1 MTTAPKR
8 DPQAILASLLDAAR
22 RAGADA
28 ADALFVEGVSSSVS
42 YRLGKLED
50 VERAENYDVGLRVFV
65 GQQVAFISST
75 DLSPDAL
82 AGLPGRAV
90 TMARLAPEDK
100 FAGLAPTDRLA
111 KSFPQLDLEDAS
123 EPSADLL
130 IERARDVEGA
140 AMAVAGVTNSEGGG
154 ASFSRSAV
162 ALATST
168 GFYGR
173 YAATSH
179 GIGVAVLAGEGT
191 GMERDYD
198 HASARHAGDLREAED
213 IGRTAGE
220 KTVKRLNPRSMK
232 SQSVPV
238 VFHPDEASGLL
249 GHFAGAISGAA
260 IARGVSFLKD
270 RLGADVFAPGINI
283 IDDPHRVRGLRSKPF
298 DGEGVANARRALIEN
313 GRLTTWLLDC
323 ASARQL
329 GLQTTGHAARGTG
342 GPPAPS
348 STNLYLE
355 AGKSSVKD
363 LIADIKQGFYVTE
376 LMGMGVNGVTGDYS
390 RGAAGFWI
398 ENGQL
403 AFPVSEVTIAGNLKD
418 MFAHLIPANDL
429 EFRHGVNA
437 PTVRVEGMTLA
448 GA

>member
-1 MTTAPKR
+1 MTTPARR
-8 DPQAILASLLDAAR
+8 DPQAILSSLLEAAKKC
-22 RAGADA
+22 GADA

-65 GQQVAFISST
+65 GQKIAFISST
-75 DLSPDAL
+75 DLSPEAL
-82 AGLPGRAV
+82 EALPGRAV

-100 FAGLAPTDRLA
+100 FAGLAPSDRLA
-111 KSFPQLDLEDAS
+111 KSIPALDLEDAG

-130 IERARDVEGA
+130 IERARAVEA
-140 AMAVAGVTNSEGGG
+140 AALAVKGVTNSEGGG

-179 GIGVAVLAGEGT
+179 SIGVAVLAGEGT

-198 HASARHAGDLREAED
+198 QASARHAADLRGPED

-220 KTVKRLNPRSMK
+220 KAVKRLNPRSMK

-238 VFHPDEASGLL
+238 VFHPDEAGGLL

-270 RLGADVFAPGINI
+270 RMDTAIFAPGINI

-298 DGEGVANARRALIEN
+298 DGEGVANARRALIDG
-313 GRLTTWLLDC
+313 GRLTSWLLDC

-329 GLQTTGHAARGTG
+329 GLETTGHAARGTG
-342 GPPAPS
+342 GPPSPS

-355 AGKSSVKD
+355 AGKLSVKD

-398 ENGQL
+398 ENGQI

-418 MFAHLIPANDL
+418 MFASLVPASDL

-437 PTVRVEGMTLA
+437 PTVRIEGMTLA